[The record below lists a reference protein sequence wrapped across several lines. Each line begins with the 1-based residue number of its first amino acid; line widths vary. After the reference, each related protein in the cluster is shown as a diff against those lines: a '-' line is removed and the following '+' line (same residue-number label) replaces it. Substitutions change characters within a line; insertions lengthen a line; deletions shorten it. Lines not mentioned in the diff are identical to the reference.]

1 MLPNSFTPLTSN
13 TLLAAQILTR
23 FKGQEIQNEISSEEE
38 ERKRVD
44 TLVLKQVE
52 SNQAQSK
59 TQNMQ
64 KGILA

>member
-13 TLLAAQILTR
+13 TLLAAQIATR
-23 FKGQEIQNEISSEEE
+23 FKGQELQSEESSEKK
-38 ERKRVD
+38 ERERVD
-44 TLVLKQVE
+44 TLVLKQAE
-52 SNQAQSK
+52 TTQAQNK